1 MCYIRCGVTTGI
13 GAAINTAKVEIG
25 SRAIVFGLGRIGL
38 NVIQGCALRG
48 GSNRGCGLNNDKRAM
63 AERFGMTDF
72 VNPSEVEGDL
82 VPYLVNLTKGGAD
95 YTFDATGNVQVM
107 RAALESA
114 HKGWGKHHYWCGP
127 TGKNFNPSFQFGHGS
142 LCGVERHLVGAWA
155 HGYPQN
161 R

>member
-1 MCYIRCGVTTGI
+1 
-13 GAAINTAKVEIG
+13 
-25 SRAIVFGLGRIGL
+25 
-38 NVIQGCALRG
+38 
-48 GSNRGCGLNNDKRAM
+48 M

-107 RAALESA
+107 RAALNLRT
-114 HKGWGKHHYWCGP
+114 KDGGKHHYWCGP
-127 TGKNFNPSFQFGHGS
+127 SRCGNFNPSVPIGHGRVWR
-142 LCGVERHLVGAWA
+142 GTAFGGAWA
-155 HGYPQN
+155 HGCPQN